1 MHFVPSLLGL
11 FLSLPGVN
19 QWRTLRRV
27 PIGGEPLP
35 GEIADKFH
43 ATFDALLYN
52 FYGPTE
58 TIVNATSYPVEGAQ
72 GTRVVPIGRPKINTQ
87 IHLLD
92 DALQPVPVGVIGEIY
107 IGGTHVAR
115 GYHRRPG
122 LTAERFV
129 ADPFTPGGRL
139 YRSGDLAR
147 RNADGDIE
155 FVGRADEQV
164 KIRGFRIELGE
175 VGPRSRSTPASG
187 RSSWWPATSRGWVR
201 AWWAT

>member
-1 MHFVPSLLGL
+1 M

-58 TIVNATSYPVEGAQ
+58 TVVNATSYPVEGSQ

-87 IHLLD
+87 VHLLD

-122 LTAERFV
+122 LTARTLRRRPV
-129 ADPFTPGGRL
+129 HARAPGCT
-139 YRSGDLAR
+139 
-147 RNADGDIE
+147 
-155 FVGRADEQV
+155 V
-164 KIRGFRIELGE
+164 
-175 VGPRSRSTPASG
+175 
-187 RSSWWPATSRGWVR
+187 PATWH
-201 AWWAT
+201 AATPTAISNSSVAPTNR